1 VTIVLRAGVVLAVA
15 AHLAGC
21 AQAATARQVRRAT
34 DGGTV
39 LVGDGS
45 GVAAATRQA
54 VSGIEQHCR
63 GVHEVV
69 EIAQVETGRTNST
82 SVAYSFGPVAV
93 GTSGSS
99 PVYGTSITY
108 LCREAASTSPN
119 ESVLRMATTDIL
131 GRQCRS
137 DEDRGPLFCAR
148 AAPAAEHGACSAH

>member
-1 VTIVLRAGVVLAVA
+1 MTTFLRAGVML
-15 AHLAGC
+15 
-21 AQAATARQVRRAT
+21 
-34 DGGTV
+34 
-39 LVGDGS
+39 
-45 GVAAATRQA
+45 AAARRQA

-63 GVHEVV
+63 GVYDVV
-69 EIAQVETGRTNST
+69 EIAQVETGRTTST

-93 GTSGSS
+93 GTAGSS

-108 LCREAASTSPN
+108 LGHEPASTSLN
-119 ESVLRMATTDIL
+119 ESVLQMATTDIL